1 MDILDVGCGTA
12 KTPGAVGIDFNPS
25 TAADIVHDLDVYPWP
40 LPDNAFDVIVCRH
53 IVEHVTDLIRFME
66 EVHRIGR
73 PGAQVEIVTPHFSSR
88 FSYTDPTHLRHLSL
102 FSLDYFVDHPPFK
115 PPLISRIFETQSPVS
130 DFYTTVRFE
139 KLRAHLRLPRPW
151 RVSGIQWLANRF
163 PHFYESYGC
172 FIFPARD
179 LYFTLRVVK

>member
-1 MDILDVGCGTA
+1 MDILDVGCGAA

-172 FIFPARD
+172 FVFPARD